1 MQAVIN
7 LLKDRAATV
16 KRQMENAEVEFAR
29 YTGAAT
35 AARQFLEEDAAQLV
49 ELGKAVALLEANN
62 G

>member
-1 MQAVIN
+1 M
-7 LLKDRAATV
+7 